1 MMIGREEYN
10 SSRGRGCGRGRER
23 GGGRGPVFDEDLD
36 FMETNTV
43 EDEDPEKLQENKKGG
58 SEEGEVAD
66 MQVSV
71 PPLNNS
77 ISPLKEQEKKRP
89 RRDGD
94 REDSITNSTIRS
106 TLSLEESG

>member
-1 MMIGREEYN
+1 
-10 SSRGRGCGRGRER
+10 
-23 GGGRGPVFDEDLD
+23 
-36 FMETNTV
+36 
-43 EDEDPEKLQENKKGG
+43 
-58 SEEGEVAD
+58 